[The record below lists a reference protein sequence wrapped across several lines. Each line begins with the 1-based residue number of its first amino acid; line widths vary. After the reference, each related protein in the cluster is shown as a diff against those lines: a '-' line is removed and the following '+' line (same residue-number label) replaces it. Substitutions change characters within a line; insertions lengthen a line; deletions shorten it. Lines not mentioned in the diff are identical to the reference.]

1 MGLRTNTKKA
11 RKNIIDYIMT
21 DSDYIQERAEYDEKN
36 VDGEQE
42 TLAYIYEIF
51 LDEYGWSVPRIG
63 AQRSFSEWAAGLS
76 MGGLFL
82 YYYNENP
89 FSILANVL
97 EESEQERAEYEKK
110 IPDDRAC
117 EILTYMIFRE
127 CRTAYEKR
135 KEV

>member
-21 DSDYIQERAEYDEKN
+21 DSDYI
-36 VDGEQE
+36 
-42 TLAYIYEIF
+42 
-51 LDEYGWSVPRIG
+51 
-63 AQRSFSEWAAGLS
+63 
-76 MGGLFL
+76 
-82 YYYNENP
+82 
-89 FSILANVL
+89 
-97 EESEQERAEYEKK
+97 QERAEYEKK